1 MEDDGMISNT
11 REYSRENILEK
22 NRLFWNNKDQSG
34 VMKRKAVDRA
44 QTANQVSYKGRAY
57 GKEERK
63 EGIVTVPHCNIEAPM
78 KLSSHH

>member
-44 QTANQVSYKGRAY
+44 QTAS
-57 GKEERK
+57 
-63 EGIVTVPHCNIEAPM
+63 
-78 KLSSHH
+78 